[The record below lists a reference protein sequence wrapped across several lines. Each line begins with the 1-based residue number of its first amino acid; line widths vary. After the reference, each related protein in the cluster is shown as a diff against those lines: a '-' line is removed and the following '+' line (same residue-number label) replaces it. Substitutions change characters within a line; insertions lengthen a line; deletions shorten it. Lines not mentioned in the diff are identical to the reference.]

1 MKGKSVE
8 GVLAG
13 IASIGMLLF
22 AQPVMALTI
31 QFDTAAGATE
41 AGGNAVA
48 ATAVFTTG
56 VGTIDIT
63 LTNLL
68 VNPLTIAQN
77 LSDLTF
83 HVTTGESTG
92 TLSSSSGL
100 ERTIAA
106 NGTFT
111 DGAVV
116 AAGWVLTTVGTDLHL
131 DVLSGPGHAGPA
143 HTIVGLPDGSN
154 VYSNANGSI
163 AGNGPHNPFLFGDV
177 TFSLNVAGVTAASSI
192 DNVLFSFGTESG
204 NNVPGE
210 GPPPPLVPEP
220 STLLLLGAGLSGLG
234 LLARR
239 RRNA

>member
-8 GVLAG
+8 GVLVG

-41 AGGNAVA
+41 AGGNPVA
-48 ATAVFTTG
+48 AEALFRTG
-56 VGTIDIT
+56 TDTVDII
-63 LTNLL
+63 LRNLL

-92 TLSSSSGL
+92 TLSSGSGL

-116 AAGWVLTTVGTDLHL
+116 AAGWVLTNPGGDFHL

-143 HTIVGLPDGSN
+143 HTIVGLPNGSN
-154 VYSNANGSI
+154 VYSNANASI
-163 AGNGPHNPFLFGDV
+163 AGNGPHNPFLAGDV
-177 TFSLNVAGVTAASSI
+177 TFRLSVAGVTDASSI
-192 DNVLFSFGTESG
+192 EDVVFSFGTESG
-204 NNVPGE
+204 NDVPGT
-210 GPPPPLVPEP
+210 PPLTRVPEP

-234 LLARR
+234 FLARR

>member
-8 GVLAG
+8 GFLAS

-48 ATAVFTTG
+48 AEAVFTTSTDQ
-56 VGTIDIT
+56 VVVVMR
-63 LTNLL
+63 NLL

-83 HVTTGESTG
+83 HVSTGESTG

-106 NGTFT
+106 DGTFT

-154 VYSNANGSI
+154 LYSNANASI
-163 AGNGPHNPFLFGDV
+163 AGNGPHNPFLTGDV
-177 TFSLNVAGVTAASSI
+177 AFLLNVPGVTAASSI
-192 DNVLFSFGTESG
+192 EDVVFSFGTESG

-239 RRNA
+239 RRNS

>member
-1 MKGKSVE
+1 MKVKSVD
-8 GVLAG
+8 GVLVG

-41 AGGNAVA
+41 AGGNPVA
-48 ATAVFTTG
+48 ARAVFTTG
-56 VGTIDIT
+56 AGTIDIA
-63 LTNLL
+63 LSNLL

-83 HVTTGESTG
+83 HVSTGESTG

-111 DGAVV
+111 DGAAV
-116 AAGWVLTTVGTDLHL
+116 AAGWVLTNPGGDFHL

-143 HTIVGLPDGSN
+143 HTIVGLPNGSN
-154 VYSNANGSI
+154 VYSNANASI
-163 AGNGPHNPFLFGDV
+163 AGNGPHNPYLTGDV

-192 DNVLFSFGTESG
+192 EDVVFSFGTESG
-204 NNVPGE
+204 NDVPGE
-210 GPPPPLVPEP
+210 TTIPRVPEP

-239 RRNA
+239 RPNA